1 MALIYRAHFA
11 FITRPIMT
19 SYGMNTSSLY
29 GFTNTLLEL
38 IREGKPTHMAVVFDT
53 EAPTARHVEFP
64 AYKGQRDEMPEDLSR
79 ALPHM
84 KRIIEAF
91 RIPVLEKDGYEADD
105 IIGTL
110 ARTAETEGFTT
121 FMVTADKDFAQLV
134 DANTFIWKPGRQ
146 GSEHEIIGVPEV
158 QAQCQVDRPEH
169 VIDVLGLW
177 GDSVDNF
184 PGVPGIG
191 EKTAKA
197 LIKEWG
203 NVENLLA
210 NTDKLK
216 GKQKENVMVIVG
228 ALHLVGKG
236 GIVEMLR
243 AKGYTVEQ
251 L

>member
-1 MALIYRAHFA
+1 MSQEKRLFLLDGMALIYRAHFA
-11 FITRPIMT
+11 FITRPILT

-38 IREGKPTHMAVVFDT
+38 IREGKPTHMAVAFDT
-53 EAPTARHVEFP
+53 AAPTARHTDFP
-64 AYKGQRDEMPEDLSR
+64 AYKAQREEMPEDLSK

-105 IIGTL
+105 VIGTL
-110 ARTAETEGFTT
+110 ARRAEAEGFTT
-121 FMVTADKDFAQLV
+121 YMVTADKDFAQLV

-146 GSEHEIIGVPEV
+146 GSEHEIIGVPQV
-158 QAQCQVDRPEH
+158 RAQWQVDRPEQ

-203 NVENLLA
+203 SIENLLA

-216 GKQKENVMVIVG
+216 GKQKE
-228 ALHLVGKG
+228 K
-236 GIVEMLR
+236 R
-243 AKGYTVEQ
+243 
-251 L
+251 